1 MRTSRTATTDQQDS
15 HNRPTG
21 QPQQTNR
28 TATTD
33 QQDSHSRP
41 TGQSQDS
48 HNRPTRQPDRSSGE
62 PHKTGKHSSGRTTEA
77 DHAGNPELMPLSQV
91 AAITVRTA
99 REPSGRGLSG
109 PTFDDWQNALSP
121 RPPAFSSIKFSL
133 CTEWPG
139 SLPRPTLKCIIKI
152 LT

>member
-1 MRTSRTATTDQQDS
+1 MHTSRAATGDIHDS
-15 HNRPTG
+15 HNRPAG

-91 AAITVRTA
+91 AVITVRTA
-99 REPSGRGLSG
+99 REPSGRELNG
-109 PTFDDWQNALSP
+109 PTFDVWQNTLSP
-121 RPPAFSSIKFSL
+121 RPQSIDSSLFFN
-133 CTEWPG
+133 EV
-139 SLPRPTLKCIIKI
+139 
-152 LT
+152 